1 MGTNVKKVVR
11 NILCVA
17 GVIIL
22 LVLSSVGGMY
32 IERNHQETLEMQ
44 KEHISTIAVINMDD
58 GIAMGETQTNYA
70 SQLISFPNDDFTV
83 TGLADAKA
91 GIENG
96 TYAAYIVIPETFSAI
111 VTSIEN
117 E

>member
-22 LVLSSVGGMY
+22 LVLSSIGGMY

-44 KEHISTIAVINMDD
+44 KEHISTIAADILGYKVVGEYYITRQD
-58 GIAMGETQTNYA
+58 GSCFE
-70 SQLISFPNDDFTV
+70 
-83 TGLADAKA
+83 
-91 GIENG
+91 
-96 TYAAYIVIPETFSAI
+96 
-111 VTSIEN
+111 
-117 E
+117 